1 MHIFALGES
10 MGAGIALQSAEV
22 DSRIE
27 AVEAEA
33 LFASLRQRTPER
45 SATNPWNSSV
55 AYWHFLPTRRKKYK
69 PLIALLIFFLNI
81 YRPGVWLIFIRRS

>member
-33 LFASLRQRTPER
+33 LFASLRQRIPHR
-45 SATNPWNSSV
+45 SDR
-55 AYWHFLPTRRKKYK
+55 LPTRGIPASRIGISCQ
-69 PLIALLIFFLNI
+69 PVERSTSHLLR
-81 YRPGVWLIFIRRS
+81 Y